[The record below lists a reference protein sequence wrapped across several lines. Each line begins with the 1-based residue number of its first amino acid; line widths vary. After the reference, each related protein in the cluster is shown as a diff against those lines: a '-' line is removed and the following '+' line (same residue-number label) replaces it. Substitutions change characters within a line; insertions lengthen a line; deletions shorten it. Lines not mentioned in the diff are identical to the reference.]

1 MLKLRVAYTAGLIL
15 ATLANPGYAAIYKYV
30 DGDGNVTFTDKYRP
44 GATKFADDIASGPT
58 TITSPRRRGN
68 SAKNASPAS
77 FPKVDAATQHKRD
90 DVRRTLL
97 EEERGKEQ
105 KNLATAKAALAATG
119 KQPPAEREKQ
129 AENVR
134 LHEKNIEMLDKELA
148 RIK

>member
-1 MLKLRVAYTAGLIL
+1 MLKSRAALTAAFILSIL
-15 ATLANPGYAAIYKYV
+15 ATPCQAAFYKIV
-30 DGDGNVTFTDKYRP
+30 DRDGNVTYTDKYRP
-44 GATKFADDIASGPT
+44 GAIKFADAAPGGPV
-58 TITSPRRRGN
+58 TITLSRQHGRP
-68 SAKNASPAS
+68 SYKASPAN

-97 EEERGKEQ
+97 EEERRNEQ
-105 KNLATAKAALAATG
+105 RSLASARATLATAAKRPTVEQQKL
-119 KQPPAEREKQ
+119 